1 MVTGENILYL
11 SHKIPEFDHLLPLFV
26 DIWSAVHAP
35 AVLQGSER
43 DCRIVVDHIRVR
55 IKRKQILVPAC
66 LSDLVERHLLTWVRN
81 AFRAKYSVTAND
93 SYKVE
98 DVRDGRGQQVVVMDK
113 ETGVEQVDMHWS
125 NGLHQFLQL
134 KHGLKVSPLS
144 LKAIFM
150 SNISY
155 FNQYKGK
162 IYGLTGTLGS
172 QAECDL
178 LSQVFDVDFF
188 VMPRSKRRFC
198 EEEDP
203 LLSNTED
210 EWLNNAKQATEEQI
224 KNNRA
229 VLIVCDNIAAVNSI
243 AARLSRDNP
252 ETSLRSLR
260 TYTSDISRNTHWN
273 PVRSS
278 WLLIWPEEAPI

>member
-1 MVTGENILYL
+1 MITGENILYL

-35 AVLQGSER
+35 DVLQGSER
-43 DCRIVVDHIRVR
+43 DCRIVVDHIRSR
-55 IKRKQILVPAC
+55 IKRKQVLVPAC
-66 LSDLVERHLLTWVRN
+66 LSDLVERHLLTWARN

-98 DVRDGRGQQVVVMDK
+98 DLRDGRGQQVVVIDK

-155 FNQYKGK
+155 FNQYKGRGWK
-162 IYGLTGTLGS
+162 
-172 QAECDL
+172 
-178 LSQVFDVDFF
+178 F
-188 VMPRSKRRFC
+188 P
-198 EEEDP
+198 
-203 LLSNTED
+203 
-210 EWLNNAKQATEEQI
+210 I
-224 KNNRA
+224 K
-229 VLIVCDNIAAVNSI
+229 
-243 AARLSRDNP
+243 
-252 ETSLRSLR
+252 
-260 TYTSDISRNTHWN
+260 
-273 PVRSS
+273 
-278 WLLIWPEEAPI
+278 